1 MCCLVYVGTTKHPFP
16 ENFGHHEHLDDV
28 LDFSINVS
36 AIAPHGFTKC
46 RGRATWSRYNQ
57 SYGFDNNVPEW
68 NAFL

>member
-28 LDFSINVS
+28 YNLSLDVS
-36 AIAPHGFTKC
+36 PITLDEFTKR
-46 RGRATWSRYNQ
+46 RGWTTWCRYNQ

>member
-1 MCCLVYVGTTKHPFP
+1 MPCSVYVGTTKHLFA

-46 RGRATWSRYNQ
+46 
-57 SYGFDNNVPEW
+57 
-68 NAFL
+68 